1 MDCRGAGGPTDG
13 EQVWTDGQSVGKDQG
28 YAAGQ
33 SGGCR
38 RHREGQSPVCGRSFV
53 SLPGWDSVAGFAS
66 ALWRFPGC
74 AYAVQSLGQARGLGE
89 SLQSLGGRCRQRIRD
104 DGQHPCARPSAQR
117 GRSKKAGED
126 QAIGRSKGGLSTK
139 IHAVTDAL
147 GNPMAFMPTGGQAC
161 DLDGS
166 DILLRGIEA
175 DTVLADRGYDAD
187 ERVILPLQAAGK
199 TVVLPSKKNRLV
211 KRDYDRDLYKAR
223 HLIENF
229 FAKLKP
235 FRAIAT
241 RYDKTARNFLAAI
254 HFAAAFIWLN

>member
-1 MDCRGAGGPTDG
+1 MVSRYGLTDSQWAKIKDMRPGKAGDVGVTAKDNRLFVDAVLYRYRAGIPWRDLPARYGDFRVVHTRFSRWAKRGVWASLFSRLAGDADNEYAMMDSTLVRAHQHSAGAQKKPEKT
-13 EQVWTDGQSVGKDQG
+13 
-28 YAAGQ
+28 
-33 SGGCR
+33 R
-38 RHREGQSPVCGRSFV
+38 P
-53 SLPGWDSVAGFAS
+53 SVAARAAS
-66 ALWRFPGC
+66 APKSMRSRMPWATRWP
-74 AYAVQSLGQARGLGE
+74 S
-89 SLQSLGGRCRQRIRD
+89 CRQAAK
-104 DGQHPCARPSAQR
+104 PAT
-117 GRSKKAGED
+117 
-126 QAIGRSKGGLSTK
+126 ST
-139 IHAVTDAL
+139 V
-147 GNPMAFMPTGGQAC
+147 PTFC
-161 DLDGS
+161 CV
-166 DILLRGIEA
+166 
-175 DTVLADRGYDAD
+175 VLKPTRCWRTGRGYDAD